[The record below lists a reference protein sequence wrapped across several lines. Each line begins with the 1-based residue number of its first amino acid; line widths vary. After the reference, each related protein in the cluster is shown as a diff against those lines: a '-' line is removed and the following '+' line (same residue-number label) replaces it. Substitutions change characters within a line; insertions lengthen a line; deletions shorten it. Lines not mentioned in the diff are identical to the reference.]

1 MKKLAIL
8 FSLALLTSSC
18 GPQRYGCGPRGR
30 CEIENKQNK
39 SQIEK
44 QAHKTQ
50 FAVAYSKK

>member
-8 FSLALLTSSC
+8 FSLALLASSC